1 MHIICTKTNVGNN
14 PRDITITNVGHN
26 TPARHGYQAGGCL
39 HVHVLVGNPNSLLV
53 ESGTQKPWFPGYLI
67 TAHRN

>member
-1 MHIICTKTNVGNN
+1 M
-14 PRDITITNVGHN
+14 
-26 TPARHGYQAGGCL
+26 
-39 HVHVLVGNPNSLLV
+39 HVLVGNPNSLLV